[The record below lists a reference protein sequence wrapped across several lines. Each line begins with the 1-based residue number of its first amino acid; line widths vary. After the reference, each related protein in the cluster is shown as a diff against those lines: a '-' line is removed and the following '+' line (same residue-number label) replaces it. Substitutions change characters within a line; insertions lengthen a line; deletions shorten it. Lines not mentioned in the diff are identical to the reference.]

1 MQSLVVDVDG
11 HVAEPITEIMDQ
23 YLDPEF
29 KDRPLRLINDEN
41 GLEYL
46 EINGKKSTLVQG
58 GTGLGAD
65 AGKAFGAE
73 DYEPFFTPGAVH
85 YYDGMIPASN
95 QPDARAAW
103 HDQEGIDKAV
113 LYPTIGISWEDE
125 CDDPKV
131 ASAYCRAYNNWIV
144 DFCKSHPDRHYPIAH
159 IPTLDAHEAA
169 AEVRRTAALGVK
181 GFMVYNTA
189 TNGIYYGNPYFDPLY
204 EAVEESGLALGQP
217 CRQPDQLSRQGP
229 KPGHRHHG

>member
-1 MQSLVVDVDG
+1 MQSVIVDVDG

-29 KDRPLRLINDEN
+29 KDRPLRLLNDEN

-73 DYEPFFTPGAVH
+73 DYEPFFTPGGVH
-85 YYDGMIPASN
+85 YYDGMVPASN

-159 IPTLDAHEAA
+159 IPTLDAQGAA
-169 AEVRRTAALGVK
+169 AEVRRTAALGV
-181 GFMVYNTA
+181 
-189 TNGIYYGNPYFDPLY
+189 
-204 EAVEESGLALGQP
+204 
-217 CRQPDQLSRQGP
+217 
-229 KPGHRHHG
+229 